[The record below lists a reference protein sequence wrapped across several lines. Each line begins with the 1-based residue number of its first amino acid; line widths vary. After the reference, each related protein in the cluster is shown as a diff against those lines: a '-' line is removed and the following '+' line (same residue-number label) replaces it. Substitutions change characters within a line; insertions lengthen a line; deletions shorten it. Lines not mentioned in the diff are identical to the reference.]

1 MFVLLSF
8 CLRWE
13 GGGLAVAQ
21 ACDVAD
27 ETAFLVGHTDFDGG
41 NLVMVG
47 DADGLST
54 KLVALL
60 GTRHIHD
67 AVADADGE
75 LALGVHQGCYRQ
87 VGQGKQGPAL
97 TNVCTIQVRIRHHH
111 LGHRMRG
118 VHFRNPAARIGRK
131 PVCPVQ

>member
-8 CLRWE
+8 YLCWE

-27 ETAFLVGHTDFDGG
+27 ETAFLVGHADFDGG

-47 DADGLST
+47 DTDGLST

-67 AVADADGE
+67 AVADDKR
-75 LALGVHQGCYRQ
+75 L
-87 VGQGKQGPAL
+87 
-97 TNVCTIQVRIRHHH
+97 HHSGAH
-111 LGHRMRG
+111 SSPPSRPPHAWR
-118 VHFRNPAARIGRK
+118 P
-131 PVCPVQ
+131 PP